1 MRPPGRVTCI
11 DMARVRG
18 VPEQANLFTRVVY
31 ALTRHRVGRMVEPVA
46 VAAHHPRLL
55 AGMAAFE
62 QALGSA
68 RRLDERIKVLA
79 ELQVSSR
86 IGCPF

>member
-1 MRPPGRVTCI
+1 
-11 DMARVRG
+11 MARIAG
-18 VPEQANLFTRVVY
+18 LPEEANPFTRVVY
-31 ALTRHRVGRMVEPVA
+31 ALTRRRLGRMVETVA

-62 QALGSA
+62 QAVGSA
-68 RRLDERIKVLA
+68 HRVDPRVKVLA